1 MEKKNIQE
9 GGSVLIT
16 LLAGVVIVGILGG
29 MVYMMPTESEVSP
42 QKQKYI
48 DEQNR
53 YVGNTIGMGV
63 AAAMDRSKTDDFNI
77 SDRKCRDVEYAKINN
92 DDEDGQRDF
101 KNICITEIDAMSK
114 KIDEILDGLKGVGYD
129 GYVED
134 LKEKKERYTT
144 ELIKELTEKG
154 ISEEFLKKKDFN
166 RLMDWYK
173 VINHKNNLKD
183 DGALNELL
191 NETDLENII
200 SYEELFE
207 NDGINDF
214 MKNKPGDIMEFKSNR
229 YSNAFTGDTWDKRD
243 KENLKE
249 KDFVMV
255 HVEGIG
261 YIINFSLKI
270 DTNLSDF
277 GNNIAIEKVNE
288 NFRKALNNIFTNK
301 DAKLTYY
308 VLQDNDPEDIKLRH
322 LGKMLVY
329 MIKNKGFFS
338 GVSSKLFGKKS
349 DSDTKSKEGDKQ
361 SKQINDQLSEI
372 EKKIAEYE
380 EKQTLNFEE
389 KKERDRLVS
398 EYEELIEEQK
408 KQGKEEEQERQEQEE
423 VSGSQEKGEKTQE
436 KKKSQY
442 EKDKVSEYMTADIKE
457 DKLNEF
463 AKKQAEAILQKL
475 RKVKFP
481 PIQR

>member
-183 DGALNELL
+183 DGTLNELL

-214 MKNKPGDIMEFKSNR
+214 MKNKPGDIMVFNSNR
-229 YSNAFTGDTWDKRD
+229 
-243 KENLKE
+243 
-249 KDFVMV
+249 
-255 HVEGIG
+255 
-261 YIINFSLKI
+261 
-270 DTNLSDF
+270 
-277 GNNIAIEKVNE
+277 
-288 NFRKALNNIFTNK
+288 
-301 DAKLTYY
+301 
-308 VLQDNDPEDIKLRH
+308 
-322 LGKMLVY
+322 
-329 MIKNKGFFS
+329 
-338 GVSSKLFGKKS
+338 
-349 DSDTKSKEGDKQ
+349 
-361 SKQINDQLSEI
+361 
-372 EKKIAEYE
+372 
-380 EKQTLNFEE
+380 
-389 KKERDRLVS
+389 
-398 EYEELIEEQK
+398 
-408 KQGKEEEQERQEQEE
+408 
-423 VSGSQEKGEKTQE
+423 
-436 KKKSQY
+436 
-442 EKDKVSEYMTADIKE
+442 
-457 DKLNEF
+457 
-463 AKKQAEAILQKL
+463 
-475 RKVKFP
+475 
-481 PIQR
+481 